1 MDISLFG
8 EIPNHNLEN
17 VPSKIC
23 LILLRADDFLS
34 IATPSSQ
41 SKQMQSACNDE
52 ILFNFLSSFPGTYLQ
67 KQNNLLPRFKS

>member
-1 MDISLFG
+1 MDISLFLCL
-8 EIPNHNLEN
+8 PNHNFEK

-23 LILLRADDFLS
+23 LMLLRADDFLS